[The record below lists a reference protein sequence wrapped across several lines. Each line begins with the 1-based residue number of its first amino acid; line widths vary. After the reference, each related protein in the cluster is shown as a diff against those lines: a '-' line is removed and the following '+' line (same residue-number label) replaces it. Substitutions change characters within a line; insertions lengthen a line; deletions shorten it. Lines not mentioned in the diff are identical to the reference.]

1 MSNSMNS
8 KTHVAILLD
17 CSGSMQACQTET
29 VAGFNEQVQAIRKS
43 AQLSGAEG
51 ATFVTLAVFND
62 GVEFVRFAEPVD
74 RLMEISADEYHPDSL
89 TAMLDAVGATLGRL
103 AREVEDSD
111 DVSYLVII
119 ISDGEENAS
128 KEHSYESVARMI
140 QARQETGRWTF
151 SYMGANQ
158 NLSDLSA
165 RLHIPKSNTAVYCSS
180 RHGTAV
186 SFTSL
191 SKSVISYLDRRASG
205 QRARDRF
212 FGRADQVS
220 AIDDDDDGGS
230 SSGKGRLN

>member
-1 MSNSMNS
+1 MNS

-89 TAMLDAVGATLGRL
+89 TAMLDAVGQTLKRF
-103 AREVEDSD
+103 EKKVKDSE
-111 DVSYLVII
+111 SIHYLVII
-119 ISDGEENAS
+119 ISDGEENDS
-128 KEHSYESVARMI
+128 REFTYERIAEMI
-140 QARQETGRWTF
+140 QKRQQTGRWTF

-158 NLSDLSA
+158 DLSDISKRLS
-165 RLHIPKSNTAVYCSS
+165 IPKSNV
-180 RHGTAV
+180 
-186 SFTSL
+186 
-191 SKSVISYLDRRASG
+191 
-205 QRARDRF
+205 
-212 FGRADQVS
+212 
-220 AIDDDDDGGS
+220 AIYT
-230 SSGKGRLN
+230 SSGKGTLIGMGALSKSTMDFLDRRSKGAATSDKFFRDEDEVQSVDDDDSGKKGGGPLLH